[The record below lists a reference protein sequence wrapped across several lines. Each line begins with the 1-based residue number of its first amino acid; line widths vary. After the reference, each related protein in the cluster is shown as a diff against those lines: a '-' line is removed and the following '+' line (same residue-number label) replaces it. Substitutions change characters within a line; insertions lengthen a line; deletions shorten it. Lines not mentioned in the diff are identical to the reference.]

1 MTDPH
6 EWRDPPTFFSAT
18 NANPTPPVPRFPVA
32 GIALIGG
39 VCVWAVILW
48 WALS

>member
-1 MTDPH
+1 MTDH
-6 EWRDPPTFFSAT
+6 DGPTIHARFQKY
-18 NANPTPPVPRFPVA
+18 PEPVPRFPVA

-48 WALS
+48 WVLS